1 MNKEEKY
8 TAEDL
13 FRELEETINGED
25 TTVWITVD
33 GNYYHKEKG
42 SYKVWWLY
50 DRESRGERYFTF
62 DFKTFYGL
70 FRDYPAKLSK
80 EEKEIFDKENPF
92 WADYVNAPK

>member
-13 FRELEETINGED
+13 FRELEETINEED

-33 GNYYHKEKG
+33 GVDFYKEKPEC
-42 SYKVWWLY
+42 KIWWLE
-50 DRESRGERYFTF
+50 DPETKGEIYFTF
-62 DFKTFYGL
+62 DFKKIYGIYG
-70 FRDYPAKLSK
+70 DYPQNLTT